1 MTNILKEQKEKLM
14 EMNRWTA
21 WNRETSC
28 PTMSGWPEPMAG
40 ECSGILET
48 SEEKVAS
55 PIGLRTPL
63 SKEGILEA
71 GRAFP
76 TAASSSHSHI
86 QATCG
91 SHSSDG
97 AREDDRRLLT
107 CMEQI

>member
-1 MTNILKEQKEKLM
+1 MTNVLKKQKERLM
-14 EMNRWTA
+14 EMHQWTA

-28 PTMSGWPEPMAG
+28 PTVSSCPEPTAG
-40 ECSGILET
+40 ECSGILEM

-63 SKEGILEA
+63 SKEGILQA

-76 TAASSSHSHI
+76 TAAPTSYSHI

-97 AREDDRRLLT
+97 NGTRTEPVMVTGDY
-107 CMEQI
+107 